1 MKSLLVAVSSIAVL
15 AGAAS
20 AQEGPFRLG
29 AGYQAIDTDG
39 ATYDTLT
46 LRGSYDITPIFSV
59 EGDLLVGLGDESTT
73 IGATTVTSEIDYGVG
88 LYGVAR
94 LPLNEQFSVFAR
106 GGYTYIDG
114 SASAGGVA
122 FSGDVDGWA
131 FGGGAEWAFAGPN
144 AIRIDYTRYDFVNG
158 NGDADAFGISY
169 VRRF

>member
-1 MKSLLVAVSSIAVL
+1 MKSLLIAASAIAVL

-46 LRGSYDITPIFSV
+46 LRGSYDVTSIFSV
-59 EGDLLVGLGDESTT
+59 EGDLLIGLGDESTT
-73 IGATTVTSEIDYGVG
+73 VGAATVTSEIDYGVG
-88 LYGVAR
+88 VYGVAR
-94 LPLNEQFSVFAR
+94 VPLNEQFSVFAR
-106 GGYTYIDG
+106 GGYTYFDTN
-114 SASAGGVA
+114 ASVAGAA
-122 FSGDVDGWA
+122 FGDDVDGWA
-131 FGGGAEWAFAGPN
+131 FGAGAEWAFAGPN
-144 AIRIDYTRYDFVNG
+144 AVRVDYTRYDFVDG

>member
-1 MKSLLVAVSSIAVL
+1 MKSLLIAASAIAVL

-29 AGYQAIDTDG
+29 AGYQAIDTDA

-46 LRGSYDITPIFSV
+46 LRASYDVTSIFSV

-73 IGATTVTSEIDYGVG
+73 FGAVSATSEIDYGAGV
-88 LYGVAR
+88 YGVAR

-106 GGYTYIDG
+106 GGYAFFDT
-114 SASAGGVA
+114 SASVA
-122 FSGDVDGWA
+122 SASFDDDADGWA
-131 FGGGAEWAFAGPN
+131 FGAGAEWAFAGPN
-144 AIRIDYTRYDFVNG
+144 AIRVDYTRYDFTDG
-158 NGDADAFGISY
+158 NGDADAFGISF